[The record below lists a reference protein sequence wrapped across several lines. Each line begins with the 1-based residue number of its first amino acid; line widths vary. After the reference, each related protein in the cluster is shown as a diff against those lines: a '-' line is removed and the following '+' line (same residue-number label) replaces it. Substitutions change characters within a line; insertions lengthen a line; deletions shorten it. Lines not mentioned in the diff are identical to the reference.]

1 MKWFTTGL
9 IASAILIAILIVSIY
24 TVFLSGTEDLNNVL
38 MGNIV
43 SDLICILLCVIIF
56 MVIFLDKRDNPATR
70 IFLLLIFIETLLLF
84 VDIHGWVW
92 DGNPDLLTAI
102 TITNTGSFL
111 CVLLLLTFYWFL
123 LLELYKP
130 YRKKMERFTKVI
142 LVLAAADTILIL
154 TNPLTGVFFEI
165 DSSAMYVRS
174 DTFLLSLL
182 APNFIGL
189 IEVYCILRF
198 ETKSRRK
205 MVFISYI
212 MLSWLAMFIQLFNYG
227 ISLQY
232 ASFMFSFVLMYA
244 NTYLDRGMELIS
256 NESRMNEQNAA
267 IMVSQI
273 QPHFLYNSLTSIMN
287 IKGNPSQTR
296 DAIAEFGSYLRA
308 NLDSMTT
315 NNPIPVQREIEHVE
329 SYIYLR
335 KLKFG
340 DNLNVVYN
348 INDTSF
354 FLPPETIKTIIS
366 TIIEYNL
373 IKDDTP
379 LTITLSTMNT
389 DRYHIV
395 RIHNDSVTPLARGFI
410 RDRNNIAIAGM
421 VNRLDTMV
429 GGSLKNVEDTRGGNT
444 VEIRIPHTSRY

>member
-1 MKWFTTGL
+1 
-9 IASAILIAILIVSIY
+9 
-24 TVFLSGTEDLNNVL
+24 
-38 MGNIV
+38 
-43 SDLICILLCVIIF
+43 
-56 MVIFLDKRDNPATR
+56 
-70 IFLLLIFIETLLLF
+70 
-84 VDIHGWVW
+84 
-92 DGNPDLLTAI
+92 
-102 TITNTGSFL
+102 
-111 CVLLLLTFYWFL
+111 
-123 LLELYKP
+123 
-130 YRKKMERFTKVI
+130 
-142 LVLAAADTILIL
+142 
-154 TNPLTGVFFEI
+154 
-165 DSSAMYVRS
+165 
-174 DTFLLSLL
+174 
-182 APNFIGL
+182 
-189 IEVYCILRF
+189 
-198 ETKSRRK
+198 
-205 MVFISYI
+205 
-212 MLSWLAMFIQLFNYG
+212 
-227 ISLQY
+227 
-232 ASFMFSFVLMYA
+232 
-244 NTYLDRGMELIS
+244 
-256 NESRMNEQNAA
+256 
-267 IMVSQI
+267 
-273 QPHFLYNSLTSIMN
+273 MN

-340 DNLNVVYN
+340 DNLNVVYD

-429 GGSLKNVEDTRGGNT
+429 GGSLKNVEDARGGNT